1 MESQSISRGPVAALV
16 AIKQAG
22 TNGGGF
28 FGPNSTHPFENPTAW
43 TNLLSVATIVVL
55 PMASIVMA
63 GLMLKEKKHA
73 AASYGVMLGMI
84 VASRTIRNHL
94 QSEASL

>member
-1 MESQSISRGPVAALV
+1 
-16 AIKQAG
+16 
-22 TNGGGF
+22 
-28 FGPNSTHPFENPTAW
+28 
-43 TNLLSVATIVVL
+43 
-55 PMASIVMA
+55 MASIVMA

-73 AASYGVMLGMI
+73 AAIYGVMLGMI